1 VNDVNAEIKKSN
13 PSPPR
18 GSGQTHTIS
27 FAESL
32 GASVLGGLRRQRHV
46 ASVAAAVIAVACRA
60 SSWSR
65 PIRNVLA
72 RQILFTGVDSV
83 RFVGMIALLVGLSVV
98 LQTQV
103 WLSRFGHSTL
113 IGPLLVSII
122 IREVGPLLINFVVIG
137 RSGTAI
143 SSELATMRVAG
154 EIRLLDGLGLDPLVY
169 LVLPRVIGVA
179 VSVFCLTI
187 FFIMISLASGYAG
200 GLLAGLNMGDPSVFM
215 DSIFAAI
222 RPADVLNVLAKTF
235 IPGLLTGTICCIEG
249 MGVGAAMTEV
259 PQAATRGVMR
269 SVAAMLVVLTL
280 VSIITYL

>member
-1 VNDVNAEIKKSN
+1 MNDVSADRKKLN
-13 PSPPR
+13 H
-18 GSGQTHTIS
+18 GSLRKVS
-27 FAESL
+27 LAESVGEKTIATL
-32 GASVLGGLRRQRHV
+32 QRQRHV
-46 ASVAAAVIAVACRA
+46 ASVVATVIAVACRA

-65 PIRNVLA
+65 PTRNVLA

-83 RFVGMIALLVGLSVV
+83 RFVSMIALLVGLSVV
-98 LQTQV
+98 LQAQV
-103 WLSRFGHSTL
+103 WLSRFGHSAL

-122 IREVGPLLINFVVIG
+122 IREVSPLLIHFVVIG

-169 LVLPRVIGVA
+169 LVMPRVIGVA

-187 FFIMISLASGYAG
+187 LFIVISLASGYVG
-200 GLLAGLNMGDPSVFM
+200 GLLVGLNMGAPTVFLDSV
-215 DSIFAAI
+215 FAAI
-222 RPADVLNVLAKTF
+222 RPTDLLNVLAKTC

-249 MGVGAAMTEV
+249 MGVGDAMTEV